1 MRKITTAEALA
12 AQIQDGATIAISG
25 NGGGMVEADHIMA
38 AIEARFLQTGHPRDL
53 TLIHSLGIG
62 DRDCKGTNR
71 FAHAEMLKRI
81 IAGHF
86 TWSPKMQALVKNN
99 TIEAYCFPGGVIQ
112 ALLREIGAGRPG
124 LFTHVGLGS
133 FVDPRNGGGKSNE
146 CTTDDLVEL
155 IEIDGE
161 TKLRY
166 RPFKVD
172 YAILRGTY
180 ADPRG
185 NVSLEEEAIDMDSYS
200 MALAAH
206 NSGGKVFVQVR
217 DVLEAGAIEPRRVK
231 LPGILVDGIVE
242 HREQP
247 QTYLGGYDLT
257 ISGQHRR
264 LSSND
269 AIELVSHP
277 VRRLIARRA
286 ARELVAGAS
295 TNFGFGIPGGIPGVA
310 LREGVP
316 YQSLWLSVEQG
327 VHNGMMLDDA
337 FFGCARNADAII
349 PSLDQFEFY
358 SGGGIDITF
367 LGMGEM
373 DQYGNVNVS
382 HLNGNLIGPGGFLE
396 IAQNARKVVFC
407 GTFDAKG
414 SKIDITP
421 DGLHIA
427 QSGQIPKLVTL
438 VEKITF
444 SAATAGN
451 GDNFAK
457 LAEALASGGAMD
469 HDTAYVE
476 AVGSLHTLG
485 GLQYLGLELPEDR
498 YGAILRYQ
506 TDHDEAG
513 RATSCGP
520 RTSRLMVKV
529 LLEEVQRLAIPVLT
543 SATVIKLL
551 HQRDENGEDRVAG
564 AILATGHRAHN
575 PWGLAIVTAP
585 NVVLATGGPGE
596 LYRDSVYPHKCF
608 GSLGLALEEGLTL
621 TNLTESQFGIGTPR
635 STFPWNLSGTYV
647 QVIPYIYSVDAEGNE
662 YNFLADYYRTTQ
674 ELASNIFRK
683 GYQWPFHATRVMDF
697 GSSLLDMAVAQE
709 QQHGRQV
716 FMDFNRNPEPVPG
729 DLPFS
734 LDRLDDDV
742 RAYLENNDTL
752 APSPIERL
760 QRMNPL
766 SISLYKMHGY
776 DLTTQPLQ
784 FAMNNQHM
792 NGGIEV
798 DIWGQTSLP
807 GCFAVGEVAGTHGV
821 TRPGGA
827 ALNAGQVIAV
837 RLARFIGCTQKRS
850 VEGNVAQLVASSLN
864 IVREVIAQALANENG
879 MALVTVKEKIQARMS
894 DYAGFICH
902 ADKVRHATRDALLLS
917 EFVQQH
923 GLTINHAGE
932 IAELFMWRH
941 MALTSA
947 AVLTQLTHYI
957 DAGGGSRGAR
967 MVIDPQGKCLPQ
979 TRRGAKEEWRF
990 RSERA
995 EDKNHR
1001 LTIQYSQGSFITEVK
1016 SLRMQPCINGIYFE
1030 KNWPDFLNGEIYT
1043 Q

>member
-337 FFGCARNADAII
+337 FFGCISLREVVLPLRTDTLPTAQSFDYLVEPDKDAFVNALVPKVVRTVFYSIMLDTFTAEHGARMTAMHIASDNADQLSQELRIQYNKARQNVIT
-349 PSLDQFEFY
+349 SEL
-358 SGGGIDITF
+358 IDI
-367 LGMGEM
+367 
-373 DQYGNVNVS
+373 V
-382 HLNGNLIGPGGFLE
+382 GG
-396 IAQNARKVVFC
+396 
-407 GTFDAKG
+407 
-414 SKIDITP
+414 
-421 DGLHIA
+421 
-427 QSGQIPKLVTL
+427 
-438 VEKITF
+438 
-444 SAATAGN
+444 
-451 GDNFAK
+451 
-457 LAEALASGGAMD
+457 AEAL
-469 HDTAYVE
+469 
-476 AVGSLHTLG
+476 
-485 GLQYLGLELPEDR
+485 
-498 YGAILRYQ
+498 
-506 TDHDEAG
+506 
-513 RATSCGP
+513 
-520 RTSRLMVKV
+520 
-529 LLEEVQRLAIPVLT
+529 
-543 SATVIKLL
+543 
-551 HQRDENGEDRVAG
+551 NG
-564 AILATGHRAHN
+564 
-575 PWGLAIVTAP
+575 
-585 NVVLATGGPGE
+585 
-596 LYRDSVYPHKCF
+596 
-608 GSLGLALEEGLTL
+608 
-621 TNLTESQFGIGTPR
+621 
-635 STFPWNLSGTYV
+635 
-647 QVIPYIYSVDAEGNE
+647 
-662 YNFLADYYRTTQ
+662 
-674 ELASNIFRK
+674 
-683 GYQWPFHATRVMDF
+683 
-697 GSSLLDMAVAQE
+697 
-709 QQHGRQV
+709 
-716 FMDFNRNPEPVPG
+716 
-729 DLPFS
+729 
-734 LDRLDDDV
+734 
-742 RAYLENNDTL
+742 
-752 APSPIERL
+752 
-760 QRMNPL
+760 
-766 SISLYKMHGY
+766 
-776 DLTTQPLQ
+776 
-784 FAMNNQHM
+784 
-792 NGGIEV
+792 
-798 DIWGQTSLP
+798 
-807 GCFAVGEVAGTHGV
+807 
-821 TRPGGA
+821 
-827 ALNAGQVIAV
+827 
-837 RLARFIGCTQKRS
+837 
-850 VEGNVAQLVASSLN
+850 
-864 IVREVIAQALANENG
+864 
-879 MALVTVKEKIQARMS
+879 
-894 DYAGFICH
+894 
-902 ADKVRHATRDALLLS
+902 
-917 EFVQQH
+917 
-923 GLTINHAGE
+923 
-932 IAELFMWRH
+932 
-941 MALTSA
+941 
-947 AVLTQLTHYI
+947 
-957 DAGGGSRGAR
+957 
-967 MVIDPQGKCLPQ
+967 
-979 TRRGAKEEWRF
+979 
-990 RSERA
+990 
-995 EDKNHR
+995 
-1001 LTIQYSQGSFITEVK
+1001 
-1016 SLRMQPCINGIYFE
+1016 
-1030 KNWPDFLNGEIYT
+1030 
-1043 Q
+1043 

>member
-25 NGGGMVEADHIMA
+25 NGGGMVEADHI
-38 AIEARFLQTGHPRDL
+38 L
-53 TLIHSLGIG
+53 HSLGIG

-146 CTTDDLVEL
+146 CTTDELVEL

-427 QSGQIPKLVTL
+427 QSGQIPKLVTK

-444 SAATAGN
+444 SAAYAQQSGQEVLYITERAVFQLTAEG
-451 GDNFAK
+451 
-457 LAEALASGGAMD
+457 
-469 HDTAYVE
+469 VE
-476 AVGSLHTLG
+476 LIEIAPGV
-485 GLQYLGLELPEDR
+485 EIERDILPYMAFR
-498 YGAILRYQ
+498 PIIK
-506 TDHDEAG
+506 H
-513 RATSCGP
+513 P
-520 RTSRLMVKV
+520 RLM
-529 LLEEVQRLAIPVLT
+529 E
-543 SATVIKLL
+543 
-551 HQRDENGEDRVAG
+551 
-564 AILATGHRAHN
+564 
-575 PWGLAIVTAP
+575 
-585 NVVLATGGPGE
+585 
-596 LYRDSVYPHKCF
+596 
-608 GSLGLALEEGLTL
+608 
-621 TNLTESQFGIGTPR
+621 
-635 STFPWNLSGTYV
+635 
-647 QVIPYIYSVDAEGNE
+647 
-662 YNFLADYYRTTQ
+662 
-674 ELASNIFRK
+674 
-683 GYQWPFHATRVMDF
+683 
-697 GSSLLDMAVAQE
+697 SSLFTPME
-709 QQHGRQV
+709 
-716 FMDFNRNPEPVPG
+716 
-729 DLPFS
+729 
-734 LDRLDDDV
+734 
-742 RAYLENNDTL
+742 
-752 APSPIERL
+752 
-760 QRMNPL
+760 
-766 SISLYKMHGY
+766 
-776 DLTTQPLQ
+776 
-784 FAMNNQHM
+784 
-792 NGGIEV
+792 
-798 DIWGQTSLP
+798 
-807 GCFAVGEVAGTHGV
+807 
-821 TRPGGA
+821 
-827 ALNAGQVIAV
+827 
-837 RLARFIGCTQKRS
+837 
-850 VEGNVAQLVASSLN
+850 
-864 IVREVIAQALANENG
+864 
-879 MALVTVKEKIQARMS
+879 
-894 DYAGFICH
+894 
-902 ADKVRHATRDALLLS
+902 DA
-917 EFVQQH
+917 
-923 GLTINHAGE
+923 
-932 IAELFMWRH
+932 
-941 MALTSA
+941 
-947 AVLTQLTHYI
+947 
-957 DAGGGSRGAR
+957 
-967 MVIDPQGKCLPQ
+967 
-979 TRRGAKEEWRF
+979 
-990 RSERA
+990 
-995 EDKNHR
+995 
-1001 LTIQYSQGSFITEVK
+1001 
-1016 SLRMQPCINGIYFE
+1016 
-1030 KNWPDFLNGEIYT
+1030 
-1043 Q
+1043 

>member
-1 MRKITTAEALA
+1 MNDQPVLFSRAAASCRLTLNREDKCHAINEEMIESLDHYLNEIENDTTLRLVELTATGDKFFCAGGDIKSWSTYSPLDMGRKWIKRGNDVFNRLRNLPQLTVANLNGHTIGGGIELALCCDIRIARPNAKLSNPEVMLGMVPGWMGIERVLNQVGPVVGRQMLMLGKRLTAQEALA

-25 NGGGMVEADHIMA
+25 NGGGMVEADHILA
-38 AIEARFLQTGHPRDL
+38 AIEARFLQTGHPRNL

-62 DRDCKGTNR
+62 DRDSKGTNR
-71 FAHAEMLKRI
+71 LAHAEMLKRI

-86 TWSPKMQALVKNN
+86 TWSPKMQELVKNN
-99 TIEAYCFPGGVIQ
+99 AIEAYCFPGGVIQ

-133 FVDPRNGGGKSNE
+133 FVDPRNGGGKSNA

-264 LSSND
+264 LSSTG

-373 DQYGNVNVS
+373 DQHGNVNVS

-396 IAQNARKVVFC
+396 IAQNAHKVVFC

-414 SKIDITP
+414 SKIDVTP
-421 DGLHIA
+421 DGLHIT
-427 QSGQIPKLVTL
+427 QSGQIPKLVTQ

-444 SAATAGN
+444 SAAYAQQ
-451 GDNFAK
+451 
-457 LAEALASGGAMD
+457 SGQEVLYITERAVFQLTTEG
-469 HDTAYVE
+469 VE
-476 AVGSLHTLG
+476 LIEIAPGV
-485 GLQYLGLELPEDR
+485 EIDRDILPFMAFR
-498 YGAILRYQ
+498 PIIRQ
-506 TDHDEAG
+506 
-513 RATSCGP
+513 P
-520 RTSRLMVKV
+520 RLM
-529 LLEEVQRLAIPVLT
+529 E
-543 SATVIKLL
+543 
-551 HQRDENGEDRVAG
+551 
-564 AILATGHRAHN
+564 
-575 PWGLAIVTAP
+575 
-585 NVVLATGGPGE
+585 
-596 LYRDSVYPHKCF
+596 
-608 GSLGLALEEGLTL
+608 
-621 TNLTESQFGIGTPR
+621 
-635 STFPWNLSGTYV
+635 
-647 QVIPYIYSVDAEGNE
+647 
-662 YNFLADYYRTTQ
+662 
-674 ELASNIFRK
+674 
-683 GYQWPFHATRVMDF
+683 
-697 GSSLLDMAVAQE
+697 SSLFTPME
-709 QQHGRQV
+709 
-716 FMDFNRNPEPVPG
+716 
-729 DLPFS
+729 
-734 LDRLDDDV
+734 
-742 RAYLENNDTL
+742 
-752 APSPIERL
+752 
-760 QRMNPL
+760 
-766 SISLYKMHGY
+766 
-776 DLTTQPLQ
+776 
-784 FAMNNQHM
+784 
-792 NGGIEV
+792 
-798 DIWGQTSLP
+798 
-807 GCFAVGEVAGTHGV
+807 
-821 TRPGGA
+821 
-827 ALNAGQVIAV
+827 
-837 RLARFIGCTQKRS
+837 
-850 VEGNVAQLVASSLN
+850 
-864 IVREVIAQALANENG
+864 
-879 MALVTVKEKIQARMS
+879 
-894 DYAGFICH
+894 
-902 ADKVRHATRDALLLS
+902 DA
-917 EFVQQH
+917 
-923 GLTINHAGE
+923 
-932 IAELFMWRH
+932 
-941 MALTSA
+941 
-947 AVLTQLTHYI
+947 
-957 DAGGGSRGAR
+957 
-967 MVIDPQGKCLPQ
+967 
-979 TRRGAKEEWRF
+979 
-990 RSERA
+990 
-995 EDKNHR
+995 
-1001 LTIQYSQGSFITEVK
+1001 
-1016 SLRMQPCINGIYFE
+1016 
-1030 KNWPDFLNGEIYT
+1030 
-1043 Q
+1043 